1 MAVTSGKL
9 VLWGDSLWESP
20 YVFSVFV
27 ALEEKGLP
35 YEVRLL
41 SLASGETR
49 GEDYAARSITGRVP
63 ALQHGEFW
71 LSESSAIE
79 EYLEEA
85 FPPPQWPRL
94 YPADPLQRA
103 RARQVQAWLRSDLLP
118 LRQARPTRSL
128 FLGEKVKPL
137 PPDARESAERLCR
150 AAEQFVG
157 PSGTSMFGTFSIADV
172 DLALALQRLVHNG
185 DPVPERLHRFAQG
198 VWARAAVR
206 KYVDHPRRKVA

>member
-1 MAVTSGKL
+1 MAEASDKV

-41 SLASGETR
+41 TLAEGETR
-49 GEDYAARSITGRVP
+49 GQDYAIRSITGRVP

-71 LSESSAIE
+71 LSESSAID
-79 EYLEEA
+79 EYLEDV
-85 FPPPQWPRL
+85 FPGPRWPRL
-94 YPADPLQRA
+94 YPSDPLQRA

-137 PPDARESAERLCR
+137 TPEAREAADRLCR
-150 AAEQFVG
+150 AAEQLLAPG
-157 PSGTSMFGTFSIADV
+157 ATSLFGAFSIADA
-172 DLALALQRLVHNG
+172 DLGLALQRLVHNG
-185 DPVPERLHRFAQG
+185 DPMPERLHRFAQG
-198 VWARAAVR
+198 VWARPSVR